1 MTNSKNNPHS
11 SLFRSMIGA
20 FVLLIVVLVAVGCGS
35 QPTQISTLPEN
46 TPLPT
51 HTPLRPSPSSTPI
64 PTPTS
69 TPTLQLID
77 NGLVYLV
84 VGLSSEDTLPIHQ
97 EPTSSAGIT
106 GEIPATGK
114 SIRTTGIEIIE
125 EATTWLQI
133 EYQGVAGWVDLA
145 YLARQQGDLPEE
157 LVALAQS
164 VTAALKSADYSRL
177 EEFIHPELCLRFS
190 PYPYLQSSDLSF
202 CPGQL
207 TDLPGSSTIYTWGLF
222 DGSGDPIELTFDN
235 YHQRFVYDQ
244 DFFQPDVVGLNQEVS
259 AGNAINNIP
268 EIYPDGMIVEY
279 HFPGFDPQYAGM
291 DWRSIRMVFIQE
303 NEIWYLVALV
313 HGEWTI

>member
-1 MTNSKNNPHS
+1 MTNSMNNSDIFRTS
-11 SLFRSMIGA
+11 SVIGGLVILVA
-20 FVLLIVVLVAVGCGS
+20 ALVAVGCGA
-35 QPTQISTLPEN
+35 QPTQTTTLPEN

-64 PTPTS
+64 PTPTI

-84 VGLSSEDTLPIHQ
+84 VGLSPENTLPIYQ
-97 EPTSSAGIT
+97 EPSSSAVIT

-114 SIRTTGIEIIE
+114 SIRTTGIEISE
-125 EATTWLQI
+125 DTTTWLQI
-133 EYQGVAGWVDLA
+133 EYQGSAGWVDLA

-164 VTAALKSADYSRL
+164 VTAALKSADYTRL
-177 EEFIHPELCLRFS
+177 EEVIHPGLGLRFS
-190 PYPYLQSSDLSF
+190 PYPYLQTSDLSF
-202 CPGQL
+202 GPAQL
-207 TDLPGSSTIYTWGLF
+207 TEFPGSGTIYTWGRY
-222 DGSGDPIELTFDN
+222 DGSGEPIELTFDD
-235 YHQRFVYDQ
+235 YHRRFVYDQ
-244 DFFQPDVVGLNQEVS
+244 DFFQPDVVGLGQEVS

-268 EIYPDGMIVEY
+268 EIFPDGMIVEY

-291 DWRSIRMVFIQE
+291 DWRSLRMVFVQE
-303 NEIWYLVALV
+303 NGTWYLVALV